1 MVVRLEERA
10 RAFTGTGR
18 KYRSVDQCEFVL
30 VKEIANGLND
40 RVPNAQDG
48 MLAFAAKP
56 QVSVVHQEISS
67 VLLGRDGVVIGS
79 AKHLQARHAKL
90 KFISPFGVRAHHASQ
105 LKRGLLGELA
115 CQLKRFL
122 ANVVL
127 ADDALHDPHAVAE
140 LQEMHRFPR
149 PTIVKP
155 ALHGDAGSRVSFEFG
170 NAHFHIGG
178 IMLGQSGPPKGGCYI
193 LQPERRLRA
202 WPAGPSVGE
211 LQMGALAHTSVVSI
225 VTRPEF
231 FSYVVTG
238 PERKSWLQGLLTADL
253 SHVAPGLGAW
263 SLALTKQGK
272 IVADLW
278 LLENSEGE
286 LWIGGTESSAG
297 AFGRYLEA
305 FLIMEDAEF
314 RDASAE
320 YVWQLAAGDGAISQ
334 VSPLAQQGVAWGAMP
349 AVEQSVVAW
358 VLPRTDELRSPAAS
372 DEVVEFVSSAE
383 AWLRLRITLGIPLLG
398 VDFSADD
405 NPHQVSLE
413 RRAINWHK
421 GCYLGQEVVC
431 MQEMR
436 GKVKR
441 RLVRLR
447 LETANPPAIGALVLA
462 PDGSKAGEL
471 TSTVADGATTLA
483 FARLKAPYFDGSVPL
498 SVGGASAQLI
508 GSANDPFAADPA

>member
-1 MVVRLEERA
+1 
-10 RAFTGTGR
+10 
-18 KYRSVDQCEFVL
+18 
-30 VKEIANGLND
+30 
-40 RVPNAQDG
+40 
-48 MLAFAAKP
+48 
-56 QVSVVHQEISS
+56 
-67 VLLGRDGVVIGS
+67 
-79 AKHLQARHAKL
+79 
-90 KFISPFGVRAHHASQ
+90 
-105 LKRGLLGELA
+105 
-115 CQLKRFL
+115 
-122 ANVVL
+122 
-127 ADDALHDPHAVAE
+127 
-140 LQEMHRFPR
+140 
-149 PTIVKP
+149 
-155 ALHGDAGSRVSFEFG
+155 
-170 NAHFHIGG
+170 
-178 IMLGQSGPPKGGCYI
+178 MLGQSGSPKGGGYI

-202 WPAGPSVGE
+202 WLSGPSVGE

-253 SHVAPGLGAW
+253 SRVSPGLGAW
-263 SLALTKQGK
+263 GLALTKQGK
-272 IVADLW
+272 VVADLW

-286 LWIGGTESSAG
+286 LWIGGTESSRG

-320 YVWQLAAGDGAISQ
+320 HVWQFAAGEGAISR
-334 VSPLAQQGVAWGAMP
+334 VSQLAQEGVAWGALP

-358 VLPRTDELRSPAAS
+358 VLPRTDELPSLAAG
-372 DEVVEFVSSAE
+372 DGAIELVSSAA
-383 AWLRLRITLGIPLLG
+383 AWLRLRIALGIPLLG

-413 RRAINWHK
+413 RRAIDWNK

-447 LETANPPAIGALVLA
+447 LETAQPPAIGALVLA
-462 PDGSKAGEL
+462 PDGSTAGEL
-471 TSTVADGATTLA
+471 TSTVADRGTTLA

-498 SVGGASAQLI
+498 SVGGARAQLM
-508 GSANDPFAADPA
+508 GSANDTFAADLA